1 MMELEAQLQAQIE
14 WLQNVKTF
22 LKRCSDNS
30 KWQAAF
36 VADHEPSSKT
46 KKMMKVLLEKQAGVT
61 GLLPNYQDQIM
72 NTLTNE
78 LQDGFRKA
86 FSSVN
91 GLKFDSLSSVFLS
104 HRDNAYLCDGWLF
117 NDEYRLTVTINDVKY
132 LFNVRVNLPHQ
143 VKIVYDFPR
152 RNVWVPLPALGKDY
166 RLKSFYGNLTVKLL
180 EVENPHLKAVYD
192 HGEIRDAAT
201 VYQEAVDNYR
211 ALGYF
216 DKLKATKPGSFENWY
231 QRAVKPDSHYVG
243 DVSLKQQFI
252 EDETFRKSVLSQ
264 AGPQLK
270 QLETSFNQFWVYNLG
285 YNAIQFG
292 KVQVERR

>member
-1 MMELEAQLQAQIE
+1 MELESQLQAQIE

-22 LKRCSDNS
+22 LKRCSDEG

-46 KKMMKVLLEKQAGVT
+46 KKMMKILLEKQAGVT

-78 LQDGFRKA
+78 LQDSFRKA

-104 HRDNAYLCDGWLF
+104 HQDNAYLCDGWLF
-117 NDEYRLTVTINDVKY
+117 NDEYRLTVTIDDVKY

-201 VYQEAVDNYR
+201 VYQESVDNYR
-211 ALGYF
+211 TLGYF
-216 DKLKATKPGSFENWY
+216 DK
-231 QRAVKPDSHYVG
+231 
-243 DVSLKQQFI
+243 
-252 EDETFRKSVLSQ
+252 
-264 AGPQLK
+264 
-270 QLETSFNQFWVYNLG
+270 
-285 YNAIQFG
+285 
-292 KVQVERR
+292 